1 MPRSAL
7 HDERSTSAASA
18 ITSAPAARTASIA
31 SREESPVVTT
41 SSTISTRVPGSSEK
55 PRRSSKVPW
64 GRSTNIAGLPSA
76 RPISWPMI
84 TPPIAG
90 DTTASIR
97 SRTSAGIFAASA
109 RASRSARAGSIRTR
123 AHCRYFGLRS
133 PDERMKCPS
142 SNAPAARNSPRMSS
156 SLIISV
162 RPLSRFATRAKC
174 RLRRWK
180 AAPIERPIPA
190 AHSCAR
196 QLQRMFSGVKMRLIG
211 WAIAL
216 AAAGLTPAAAQT
228 NATAPVQNA
237 PAAATPS
244 ASATPP
250 AGTAQNPDKPDAAQP
265 AIVYGS
271 VGHAIPTPG
280 YGEPDGRKGIQE
292 QVTPI
297 GEEAAAFHNNWLLLL
312 CAIISVFVLALLLY
326 AMVRFRRGANP
337 TPSRNSH
344 NTMIEVLWTLLP
356 VLILVAIAIPS
367 IRLLRHQYSPPPADV
382 TVKVTGHQWYWSYE
396 LPDYG
401 VSFDSYMLKEASD
414 PTRQANQRARDDRD
428 GPPLL
433 AVDERLVIPQ
443 GKVVKFIVT
452 ADDVIHSFAMPAFWI
467 KQDANPG
474 QLHETWAK
482 VDRPG
487 VYFGQCSELCGARH
501 GFMPIAI
508 EVTPPAQFAAWVA
521 SKGGHMPGAAPPA
534 PDSTA
539 ATQVSPTN
547 ATPAA
552 AAPTTTTPAAGKAP
566 SPAPAPNN

>member
-1 MPRSAL
+1 
-7 HDERSTSAASA
+7 
-18 ITSAPAARTASIA
+18 
-31 SREESPVVTT
+31 
-41 SSTISTRVPGSSEK
+41 
-55 PRRSSKVPW
+55 
-64 GRSTNIAGLPSA
+64 
-76 RPISWPMI
+76 
-84 TPPIAG
+84 
-90 DTTASIR
+90 
-97 SRTSAGIFAASA
+97 
-109 RASRSARAGSIRTR
+109 
-123 AHCRYFGLRS
+123 
-133 PDERMKCPS
+133 
-142 SNAPAARNSPRMSS
+142 
-156 SLIISV
+156 
-162 RPLSRFATRAKC
+162 
-174 RLRRWK
+174 
-180 AAPIERPIPA
+180 
-190 AHSCAR
+190 
-196 QLQRMFSGVKMRLIG
+196 MRLIG

-228 NATAPVQNA
+228 AASPPAQNTPAA
-237 PAAATPS
+237 PAAT
-244 ASATPP
+244 ATPP
-250 AGTAQNPDKPDAAQP
+250 AGTAQDAAKPDAAQP
-265 AIVYGS
+265 AIVPGS

-280 YGEPDGRKGIQE
+280 VGEPDGRKGIQL

-297 GEEAAAFHNNWLLLL
+297 GEEAVGFHDYWLLPL

-326 AMVRFRRGANP
+326 AIVRFRRGANP

-344 NTMIEVLWTLLP
+344 NTLIEVIWTLVP
-356 VLILVAIAIPS
+356 VLILVGIAIPS

-401 VSFDSYMLKEASD
+401 VSFDSYMLKEAND
-414 PTRQANQRARDDRD
+414 PTRQANQRARTDND

-433 AVDERLVIPQ
+433 AVDNRLVIPQ

-508 EVTPPAQFAAWVA
+508 EVVPQAQFAQWVG
-521 SKGGHMPGAAPPA
+521 SNGGHMPGAQPATGSAPTSTSA
-534 PDSTA
+534 PTA
-539 ATQVSPTN
+539 AS

-552 AAPTTTTPAAGKAP
+552 AEPAVQQ
-566 SPAPAPNN
+566 PATNQAATAQN